1 MSKIRDLFGKII
13 KPEIEVFVEQTKK
26 SSPFIYTKV
35 NEEYTSLLVRMI
47 NEKTN
52 AKIDRIIWGNGF
64 RNFANAYTFDEAK
77 NVLKNNDLIKSLP
90 FRIRII
96 EVKSQ

>member
-26 SSPFIYTKV
+26 SSPFVYTKM
-35 NEEYTSLLVRMI
+35 NEEYTSLLVSMI
-47 NEKTN
+47 NKKTEVKLDKVVWN
-52 AKIDRIIWGNGF
+52 DGF
-64 RNFANAYTFDEAK
+64 RNFANFSTFEEVK
-77 NVLKNNDLIKSLP
+77 NVLKNSDLLKSLP
-90 FRIRII
+90 FRISII